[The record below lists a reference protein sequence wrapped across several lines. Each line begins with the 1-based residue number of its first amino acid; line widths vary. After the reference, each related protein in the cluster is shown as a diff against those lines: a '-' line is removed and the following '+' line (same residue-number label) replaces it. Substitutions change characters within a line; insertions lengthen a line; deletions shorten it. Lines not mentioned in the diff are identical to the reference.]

1 LNDEANRQI
10 RRIGRYE
17 VLTLL
22 QMGGMAELYLAC
34 VFGPGGFRKFVAVK
48 RILPSLR
55 HEEEFIAMFL
65 DEARISAALSH
76 SNIAQVFDLA
86 EEDGELYIAMEYVA
100 GQDVSRIVRAVGSMG
115 KRLPI
120 GFSAALVRD
129 ACTALH
135 YAHHFTSPSGR
146 QLPVIHRDLTLR
158 NIMVTYTGTTKL
170 VDFGIAKARGSI
182 ATTQA
187 GRVKG
192 SVAYM
197 SPEQIR
203 GEELT
208 GRSDIFS
215 AGVVLHEL
223 LVGKRLFSAVDDA
236 ATMHQVLN
244 VDPVAPHKVS
254 PDVPEAL
261 SDVVMQALQKSPDRR
276 FESAGAMARAIEDA
290 TGRAIFR
297 EEGVAAW
304 MADHFADSMTRT
316 REMFA
321 LAGDVDAAKVA
332 EAASSLKELNTPPVM
347 AKSGSA
353 PNSEARTL
361 SELRP
366 KPGTILA
373 VDDTRVGRML
383 VETVLAHD
391 GHRVVTAANGAEA
404 LEVLAQMKP
413 DLVVLDIN
421 MPGMDG
427 FELCRQIRSKENMR
441 ATPIIF
447 LSAQCSLA
455 ERQKGLQVGG
465 DDFLRKPFEAG
476 ELASRVRLHL
486 KRAQSLSN
494 SSGNR
499 PAVAVSS

>member
-1 LNDEANRQI
+1 MLSSLSHTPRASGFLDLNDEANRLI

-100 GQDVSRIVRAVGSMG
+100 GQDVSRIQRAVASAG

-120 GFSAALVRD
+120 GFSAAIVRD

-146 QLPVIHRDLTLR
+146 ALPVIHRDLTLR
-158 NIMVTYTGTTKL
+158 NIMVTYTGATKL

-244 VDPVAPHKVS
+244 SDPVAPRRAS

-261 SDVVMQALQKSPDRR
+261 SDVVMQALQKSPDR
-276 FESAGAMARAIEDA
+276 
-290 TGRAIFR
+290 
-297 EEGVAAW
+297 
-304 MADHFADSMTRT
+304 
-316 REMFA
+316 
-321 LAGDVDAAKVA
+321 
-332 EAASSLKELNTPPVM
+332 
-347 AKSGSA
+347 
-353 PNSEARTL
+353 
-361 SELRP
+361 
-366 KPGTILA
+366 
-373 VDDTRVGRML
+373 
-383 VETVLAHD
+383 
-391 GHRVVTAANGAEA
+391 
-404 LEVLAQMKP
+404 
-413 DLVVLDIN
+413 
-421 MPGMDG
+421 
-427 FELCRQIRSKENMR
+427 
-441 ATPIIF
+441 
-447 LSAQCSLA
+447 
-455 ERQKGLQVGG
+455 
-465 DDFLRKPFEAG
+465 
-476 ELASRVRLHL
+476 
-486 KRAQSLSN
+486 
-494 SSGNR
+494 
-499 PAVAVSS
+499 